1 MYGMTKK
8 PSKPALRKKKIA
20 PHYFWCLHF
29 LLCSLIQHFV
39 DKYAKLLYSL
49 NFLDQ
54 SWDIALHYFLK
65 VCFSSKVQLYALLLP
80 LLSCNLLCHYMMH
93 KGNVLKVVWQ
103 HLWITDKLTLATTT
117 IYSVYY
123 ALINIVVIQSTA
135 QCWNV
140 FPSEN
145 NHLTNCSP
153 HRI

>member
-1 MYGMTKK
+1 MAW
-8 PSKPALRKKKIA
+8 PRNPANQHLKKKKKCF
-20 PHYFWCLHF
+20 PHYFRCLHF

-39 DKYAKLLYSL
+39 DKYAKLLYL
-49 NFLDQ
+49 PIFL
-54 SWDIALHYFLK
+54 IKAEILHYIT
-65 VCFSSKVQLYALLLP
+65 SSRSVLLSQIQLYALLLP

-93 KGNVLKVVWQ
+93 KGNVFKVVWQ
-103 HLWITDKLTLATTT
+103 HLWITGKLILAMTT
-117 IYSVYY
+117 INTVYY
-123 ALINIVVIQSTA
+123 ALINIVVIQSTT